1 MTFASLL
8 GKKKKKKNTRE
19 QKMEIANIVL
29 IENCSQ

>member
-8 GKKKKKKNTRE
+8 GKKKKKNTRE